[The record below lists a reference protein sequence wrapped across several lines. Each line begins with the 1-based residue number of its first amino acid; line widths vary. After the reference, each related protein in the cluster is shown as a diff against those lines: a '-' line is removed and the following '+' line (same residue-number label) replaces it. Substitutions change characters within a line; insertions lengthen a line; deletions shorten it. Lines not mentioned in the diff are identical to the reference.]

1 MKVDVDQAEGAA
13 YLTFKT
19 YPVAVSATSMLFSI
33 KVVVDFNSCF
43 SGSGKKSSNGPELKF
58 SYAVHNS
65 VTNAWDK
72 LPITC
77 SITDK
82 RGHFSIE
89 SLFFAGLPSDRTKY
103 GPAILNAVYLFLR
116 DIYTC
121 PDYPPPK
128 EIRWDL
134 QTLESE
140 VLCLFEPTVTLRRE
154 LANNSKVLEFLRH
167 SFLDAGHG
175 AFLKKL
181 ETE

>member
-65 VTNAWDK
+65 VTNACDK

-82 RGHFSIE
+82 
-89 SLFFAGLPSDRTKY
+89 K
-103 GPAILNAVYLFLR
+103 
-116 DIYTC
+116 
-121 PDYPPPK
+121 
-128 EIRWDL
+128 
-134 QTLESE
+134 
-140 VLCLFEPTVTLRRE
+140 
-154 LANNSKVLEFLRH
+154 
-167 SFLDAGHG
+167 G
-175 AFLKKL
+175 AFLNRESFLRWLAVK
-181 ETE
+181 